1 LVGGGREGRER
12 KAPAFFLE
20 ERETLMSETNG
31 SKKRY
36 KKLKTMVVG
45 IKQLLADELEEFEK
59 FKKPLIVEGQP
70 MDGAIN
76 VMMNRILKMTLY
88 GPDGKT
94 VDDDFLKGLS
104 FEAKVGLANDS
115 MRLSGG
121 DALAKEAAKNA

>member
-1 LVGGGREGRER
+1 MVFGIEDENG
-12 KAPAFFLE
+12 KE
-20 ERETLMSETNG
+20 EDYT
-31 SKKRY
+31 
-36 KKLKTMVVG
+36 